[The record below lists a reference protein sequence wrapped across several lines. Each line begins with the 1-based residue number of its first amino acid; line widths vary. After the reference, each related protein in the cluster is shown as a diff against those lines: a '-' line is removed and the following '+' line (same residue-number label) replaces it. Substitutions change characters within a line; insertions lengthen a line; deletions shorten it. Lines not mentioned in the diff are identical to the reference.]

1 MRGVNACLDNFQPPL
16 KIPEI
21 NGWLLPLGSA
31 LTALHLLLLVFL
43 PSKHLCPLTMSAQVF

>member
-21 NGWLLPLGSA
+21 TAGYFPWVRPWLLCIFYCWSS
-31 LTALHLLLLVFL
+31 TA
-43 PSKHLCPLTMSAQVF
+43 